1 MKSIIAGLL
10 ALLIKATNEGK
21 SREQLPSILDSFLSS
36 HNVAIEKVYLWLCEN
51 KMTNLDYVFFMGYLN
66 YSGFGTNL
74 DFNKA
79 FNYFHQAS
87 SEKHPISQYY
97 LGICYEFG
105 YGTAIDKRS
114 SFSSLSA
121 KGEYPFGINM
131 LGYCYL
137 KGIGTSIDT
146 KKGFNLFLQ
155 AANMKN
161 NIAQYN
167 IAVCFEDG
175 IGTIKNFDKAILW
188 YTKSADNGYDK
199 AIKRLEKL
207 SDDLLLDYE
216 KKNIVDAGKKDVD
229 SLTEQKIIQQWKL
242 NYGLFCD
249 GASIQPSKKAVL
261 VDDGDLDINL
271 YKGMPIVFINTN
283 NPDCSTSPLTI
294 ENHNC
299 GIYSDVCINFPVI
312 EITYKADQLEFFSK
326 FTDDEVLHELYG
338 HFIAKKIL
346 AGGQLHIKNF
356 SLAAPSQREILKFYI
371 IWAYNLAKNNNETPF
386 DNNSFDLSILP
397 RIETSKGVALDTLQK
412 LSNWLR
418 KLYQDNI
425 INIISYE
432 DLVSIKGE
440 ISSDKHPGIANFKE
454 KLGLEMWVGNEAYV
468 KLAKWIKDF
477 HLFLGLA
484 INKSNEVESS
494 KKFAI
499 NFIEVPT
506 INSRDESYFELINPT
521 TKLEEI
527 LISNNIF
534 SIKNFRNFP
543 FIIND
548 DFNDKENIHL
558 VVKYEQ
564 YEILISR
571 YHIKPSEVFK
581 NAIEEALKSMKPFNA
596 LQDVFN
602 VYGHLFPLRIILG
615 KSLKNILTTEIFGIE
630 KINLKLPILSLQSY
644 LNNLNITYL
653 TTQKGEVVEEDDWF
667 KKTNNDLEIIE
678 YDEVISLY
686 DVLEAEQKK
695 NIDLILNNNLKVI
708 LTGINDLKDLDIDN
722 IEHYKRINIELSLEN
737 ENYEVFG
744 SIITN
749 DNLKSEDF
757 LARFRLFDVNGFSVM
772 IKPLKRSKVDIRTCH
787 ILWMIVGNPS
797 KLSVFS
803 PNNRDIQVDFIERS
817 IALNVDD
824 SFYYIKTLPL
834 SKGNIILIDA
844 YYPSTNY
851 EPHSIFKLV
860 EWEDE
865 AINFQIIKS
874 TYNESSLD
882 SSEVQHGENINSLT
896 NIEHSANIVL
906 HICILHSDYGSL
918 RIDNHEKEC
927 DLDLFGYILTKENLN
942 KKFEEIDKFDS
953 IQNTI
958 GRPFINDY
966 TSKIKWGIEPTKL
979 LLEYLKESKEKVRS
993 LQRRGSIAKS
1003 VKKPLWMGA
1012 SQMLHKNKYEFTD
1025 MQCEYKF
1032 KNLKKNIK
1040 SGSKSWKSEIEE
1052 IIGRKQLIELK

>member
-36 HNVAIEKVYLWLCEN
+36 HNVAIE
-51 KMTNLDYVFFMGYLN
+51 
-66 YSGFGTNL
+66 
-74 DFNKA
+74 
-79 FNYFHQAS
+79 
-87 SEKHPISQYY
+87 
-97 LGICYEFG
+97 
-105 YGTAIDKRS
+105 
-114 SFSSLSA
+114 
-121 KGEYPFGINM
+121 
-131 LGYCYL
+131 
-137 KGIGTSIDT
+137 
-146 KKGFNLFLQ
+146 
-155 AANMKN
+155 
-161 NIAQYN
+161 
-167 IAVCFEDG
+167 
-175 IGTIKNFDKAILW
+175 
-188 YTKSADNGYDK
+188 
-199 AIKRLEKL
+199 
-207 SDDLLLDYE
+207 
-216 KKNIVDAGKKDVD
+216 KNIVDAGKKDVD

-312 EITYKADQLEFFSK
+312 EITYKADQLESFSK

-346 AGGQLHIKNF
+346 AGGQLLIKNF

-386 DNNSFDLSILP
+386 DNNSFYLSFLP

-440 ISSDKHPGIANFKE
+440 ISSDKHPGIANYKE
-454 KLGLEMWVGNEAYV
+454 KLGLEMWVGNVEYV

-477 HLFLGLA
+477 HPFLGLA

-506 INSRDESYFELINPT
+506 INLRDESYFELINPT

-543 FIIND
+543 FIIIND

-571 YHIKPSEVFK
+571 DHIKPSELFK

-615 KSLKNILTTEIFGIE
+615 KSLKNILTTEIFGTIE

-644 LNNLNITYL
+644 LNNFNITYL

-757 LARFRLFDVNGFSVM
+757 FARFRLFDVNGFSVM
-772 IKPLKRSKVDIRTCH
+772 IKPFKRSKVDIRTCH

-896 NIEHSANIVL
+896 NIEHSANIIL

-927 DLDLFGYILTKENLN
+927 DWDLFGYILTKENLN

-958 GRPFINDY
+958 GRPFINDDVKFDSDHLSQNRGIVTKVPSEIISY
-966 TSKIKWGIEPTKL
+966 YNDDEPMEKHFPWIDEFGIYEDIELLDITKDMYLDEIGNDIFDETSAHKKVRWGVEQTKL
-979 LLEYLKESKEKVRS
+979 LLEYLKENKEKVRN
-993 LQRRGSIAKS
+993 LRGISSSKS
-1003 VKKPLWMGA
+1003 LWMGA
-1012 SQMLHKNKYEFTD
+1012 SQMLHENKYEFTD
-1025 MQCEYKF
+1025 KQCAIRY
-1032 KNLKKNIK
+1032 KNLRVAIK
-1040 SGSKSWKSEIEE
+1040 SGSKSCSSKSEIEE
-1052 IIGRKQLIELK
+1052 IIGSDLKIKKINKQ